1 MKNLKT
7 HTVICVAI
15 CILVGVLFC
24 RLVPRTV
31 PLEEC
36 SEVYRR
42 YCDMEGIR
50 ASYVKDYRV
59 NDTLTVGV
67 TLLEAEDSAVW
78 NELVKVFNVSDDLLE
93 TMNADSG
100 AIKVWQRLGPKERP
114 EELMEGG
121 AGVGGMDEWGYD
133 MVAISF
139 EQRMICIFDINSI
152 DEFFAL
158 IDYNADVMTKKR
170 NKIINN

>member
-1 MKNLKT
+1 MKRTGYITLL
-7 HTVICVAI
+7 VC
-15 CILVGVLFC
+15 LMMVGVFVAVL
-24 RLVPRTV
+24 RWSRTV

-152 DEFFAL
+152 DEFLAL